1 MAIPAE
7 SVNARSW
14 LFAPGDSER
23 KMEKATASAA
33 DIVLLDLED
42 AVAEGEK
49 PKARSMIAAF
59 LNAHAQHRERLWIR
73 INPLQGPHALAD
85 LAAVMPA
92 RPGGIML
99 PKPRGRAD
107 AELLDHYL
115 TALEAAAGIALGIT
129 KVIPLVTET
138 PESMLAT
145 GSYAGVPRLAAMTWG
160 AEDLATVLG
169 AISNRGED
177 GDYDFT
183 CQLARSLCLVGAAAA
198 GVPAIETI
206 QGDFK
211 DEAGLR
217 KRTAQVRR
225 AGYRGMLAIHPA
237 QVDVINEA
245 FTPSAEEQAAARE
258 IVDLFAANPGAGT
271 IGYKGAMLDRPHLAR
286 AQAVLA
292 LAARR

>member
-1 MAIPAE
+1 MSTPVE
-7 SVNARSW
+7 SINARSW

-23 KMEKATASAA
+23 KMEKATAGAA
-33 DIVLLDLED
+33 DIILLDLED
-42 AVAEGEK
+42 AVAEAEK
-49 PKARSMIAAF
+49 PKARSMVSSFVTA
-59 LNAHAQHRERLWIR
+59 NAKHRARLWVR
-73 INPLQGPHALAD
+73 INPIQGPHALAD
-85 LAAVMPA
+85 LAAVVPA
-92 RPGGIML
+92 GPGGIML

-107 AELLDHYL
+107 AELLNHYL
-115 TALEAAAGIALGIT
+115 TALEAAAGITLGAT

-160 AEDLATVLG
+160 AEDLATALG

-198 GVPAIETI
+198 GVPAIDTI
-206 QGDFK
+206 QGDFR

-225 AGYRGMLAIHPA
+225 AGFRGMLAIHPA
-237 QVDVINEA
+237 QVDVINET
-245 FTPSAEEQAAARE
+245 FTPSAEETAAAQE

-271 IGYKGAMLDRPHLAR
+271 IGYKGAMLDRPYLVR
-286 AQAVLA
+286 ALAVLA
-292 LAARR
+292 LAAPR